1 MTNHKVCDRLVLHS
15 ILSYRQNH
23 TWEPFNIGRAMRIK
37 DLAFPA
43 LVITLVLGACGGSEP
58 PPPPAPTGP
67 TQAELDA
74 ARADSIARVRAE
86 EARQREAERREQE
99 RLAAA
104 RDEAQSTLEDMVN
117 FDYDESVITAE
128 AEQILRRKIPILRSS
143 PSVRLRLEGHADER
157 GSTEYNLAL
166 GSRRAESVRDFLSGF
181 GISADRLMTTSFGE
195 ERPLV
200 SSSDETSWAQNRRVE
215 FSITGGEI
223 VVSEGDGSQQ

>member
-1 MTNHKVCDRLVLHS
+1 
-15 ILSYRQNH
+15 
-23 TWEPFNIGRAMRIK
+23 MRIK

-43 LVITLVLGACGGSEP
+43 LVMTLVLGACGGSEP

-86 EARQREAERREQE
+86 EARQREAARREQE

-104 RDEAQSTLEDMVN
+104 RDEAQSTLEDMVH
-117 FDYDESVITAE
+117 FDYDESAITAE
-128 AEQILRRKIPILRSS
+128 TEQVLRRKIPILRGS
-143 PSVRLRLEGHADER
+143 PTVRLRLEGHADER

-200 SSSDETSWAQNRRVE
+200 NSSDETSWAQNRRVE

-223 VVSEGDGSQQ
+223 VVSEDDGSQR

>member
-15 ILSYRQNH
+15 VLSYRQNY

-86 EARQREAERREQE
+86 EARQREA
-99 RLAAA
+99 
-104 RDEAQSTLEDMVN
+104 
-117 FDYDESVITAE
+117 
-128 AEQILRRKIPILRSS
+128 
-143 PSVRLRLEGHADER
+143 
-157 GSTEYNLAL
+157 
-166 GSRRAESVRDFLSGF
+166 
-181 GISADRLMTTSFGE
+181 
-195 ERPLV
+195 
-200 SSSDETSWAQNRRVE
+200 
-215 FSITGGEI
+215 
-223 VVSEGDGSQQ
+223 

>member
-1 MTNHKVCDRLVLHS
+1 
-15 ILSYRQNH
+15 
-23 TWEPFNIGRAMRIK
+23 MRIK

-43 LVITLVLGACGGSEP
+43 LVITLILGACGGSEP

-74 ARADSIARVRAE
+74 ARADSIARVQAE
-86 EARQREAERREQE
+86 EARQREAERVEQE

-104 RDEAQSTLEDMVN
+104 RDEARSTLEDMVN
-117 FDYDESVITAE
+117 FDYDESAITAE
-128 AEQILRRKIPILRSS
+128 AETILRRKIPILRSS
-143 PSVRLRLEGHADER
+143 PTVRLRLEGHADER

-181 GISADRLMTTSFGE
+181 GIATDRLMTTSFGE

-200 SSSDETSWAQNRRVE
+200 NSSDETSWTENRRVE
-215 FSITGGEI
+215 FSISGGEI
-223 VVSEGDGSQQ
+223 VVSDDDGS

>member
-1 MTNHKVCDRLVLHS
+1 
-15 ILSYRQNH
+15 
-23 TWEPFNIGRAMRIK
+23 MRIK

-157 GSTEYNLAL
+157 GSTEYN
-166 GSRRAESVRDFLSGF
+166 SCF
-181 GISADRLMTTSFGE
+181 G
-195 ERPLV
+195 
-200 SSSDETSWAQNRRVE
+200 
-215 FSITGGEI
+215 
-223 VVSEGDGSQQ
+223 

>member
-1 MTNHKVCDRLVLHS
+1 
-15 ILSYRQNH
+15 
-23 TWEPFNIGRAMRIK
+23 MRIK

-43 LVITLVLGACGGSEP
+43 LVMTLVLGACGGSEP

-86 EARQREAERREQE
+86 EARQREAARREQE

-104 RDEAQSTLEDMVN
+104 RDEAQSTLEDMVH

-128 AEQILRRKIPILRSS
+128 AEQVLRRKIPILRGS
-143 PSVRLRLEGHADER
+143 PTVRLRLEGHADER

-200 SSSDETSWAQNRRVE
+200 NSSDETSWAQNRRVE

-223 VVSEGDGSQQ
+223 VVSEDDGSQR

>member
-1 MTNHKVCDRLVLHS
+1 
-15 ILSYRQNH
+15 
-23 TWEPFNIGRAMRIK
+23 MRIK

-43 LVITLVLGACGGSEP
+43 LVITLILGACGGSEP

-74 ARADSIARVRAE
+74 ARADSIARVQAE
-86 EARQREAERREQE
+86 EARQREAERVEQE

-104 RDEAQSTLEDMVN
+104 RDEARSTLEDMVN
-117 FDYDESVITAE
+117 FDYDESAITAE
-128 AEQILRRKIPILRSS
+128 AETILRRKIPILRSS
-143 PSVRLRLEGHADER
+143 PTVRLRLEGHADER

-181 GISADRLMTTSFGE
+181 GIAADRLITTSFGE

-200 SSSDETSWAQNRRVE
+200 NSSDETSWTENRRVE
-215 FSITGGEI
+215 FSISGGEI
-223 VVSEGDGSQQ
+223 VVSDDDGS

>member
-1 MTNHKVCDRLVLHS
+1 
-15 ILSYRQNH
+15 
-23 TWEPFNIGRAMRIK
+23 MRIN

-43 LVITLVLGACGGSEP
+43 LVMTFVLGACGGSEPP

-74 ARADSIARVRAE
+74 ARADSVARVRAE
-86 EARQREAERREQE
+86 EARQREAEREEQE

-104 RDEAQSTLEDMVN
+104 RDEARSTLEDMVN

-128 AEQILRRKIPILRSS
+128 AEAILRRKIPILRSS
-143 PSVRLRLEGHADER
+143 PTVRLRLEGHADER

-181 GISADRLMTTSFGE
+181 GIAADRLMTTSFGE

-200 SSSDETSWAQNRRVE
+200 NSSDETSWAENRRVE
-215 FSITGGEI
+215 FSISGGEI
-223 VVSEGDGSQQ
+223 VVSEDDGS